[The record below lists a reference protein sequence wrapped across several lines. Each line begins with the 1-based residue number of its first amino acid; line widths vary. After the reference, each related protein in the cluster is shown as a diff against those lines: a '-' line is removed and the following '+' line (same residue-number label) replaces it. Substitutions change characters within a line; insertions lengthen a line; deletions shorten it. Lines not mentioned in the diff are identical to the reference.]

1 MTRQLTWLVT
11 GCSSGIGEAFVRAI
25 LDKGDRVIATARP
38 NKGVSGVD
46 RLASLKEAGA
56 ATIELDVLTP
66 QEELNAKAK
75 EAWAIYGQVDVL
87 VNNAGYIEAGIF
99 EELDQPQRKK
109 TMINSLRANVLGPLN
124 FTRAFLPL
132 MRTAKTG
139 TLLFVGSLGI
149 YYGALGANCYI
160 GSKGLKEGLV
170 PNLAVEVAS
179 FGIRTSIL
187 TFGNF
192 RTEVMSPENMKFG
205 ATNPQPEYEELNNL
219 IKLGL
224 SAQNK
229 NQPGDPRKAC
239 ELVIEAVRGEGRCA
253 GNELPLRLPVGPDA
267 LACIRA
273 SCTEKLA
280 LCDEWDAISSQTDLT
295 IRPEMS
301 FHVQNAGGIFS
312 IKPRNVNYVLS

>member
-1 MTRQLTWLVT
+1 MTGQLTWLVT

-38 NKGVSGVD
+38 NKGISGVD

-56 ATIELDVLTP
+56 VTIELDVLTP

-75 EAWAIYGQVDVL
+75 QAWAIYGQVDVL

-99 EELDQPQRKK
+99 EELDEE

-124 FTRAFLPL
+124 VTRAFLPL

-139 TLLFVGSLGI
+139 TLLFVGSLGV
-149 YYGALGANCYI
+149 YFGAPGANCYT
-160 GSKGLKEGLV
+160 GSKGLIEGLV

-187 TFGNF
+187 TFGYF

-224 SAQNK
+224 SAQNG

-253 GNELPLRLPVGPDA
+253 GKELPLRLPVGPDA
-267 LACIRA
+267 LSCIRA
-273 SCTEKLA
+273 SCTERLE
-280 LCDEWDAISSQTDLT
+280 LCDEWDAISSQTDF
-295 IRPEMS
+295 E
-301 FHVQNAGGIFS
+301 
-312 IKPRNVNYVLS
+312 